1 MKFVKFQKELW
12 YLDILIKNKINSLYV
27 DMKSNI
33 KTLAALAL
41 VNGEVWDMHRPLE
54 SDCSLEFLKFR
65 DSEPAQLNRVISAEA

>member
-1 MKFVKFQKELW
+1 
-12 YLDILIKNKINSLYV
+12 
-27 DMKSNI
+27 MKSNI

-54 SDCSLEFLKFR
+54 SDCSLEFLRFR

>member
-1 MKFVKFQKELW
+1 M
-12 YLDILIKNKINSLYV
+12 NSLYIHV

-65 DSEPAQLNRVISAEA
+65 DSEPAQLNKVMLAEA

>member
-1 MKFVKFQKELW
+1 
-12 YLDILIKNKINSLYV
+12 
-27 DMKSNI
+27 MKSNI

-65 DSEPAQLNRVISAEA
+65 DSEPAQLNKVMSAEA

>member
-1 MKFVKFQKELW
+1 MK
-12 YLDILIKNKINSLYV
+12 SLYIHV

-65 DSEPAQLNRVISAEA
+65 DSEPAQLNKVMSAEA

>member
-12 YLDILIKNKINSLYV
+12 YLDILIKNEINSLYV

-54 SDCSLEFLKFR
+54 SDCSLEFLRFR

>member
-1 MKFVKFQKELW
+1 MVFRYFDKK
-12 YLDILIKNKINSLYV
+12 KINSLYSLYV

-54 SDCSLEFLKFR
+54 SDCSLEFLRFR